1 MFRIID
7 LLIITKNLK
16 HFICSFTKYVR
27 RILMDNS
34 CNLQTKFDQIV
45 AFSRKCKSLIISN
58 KYS

>member
-45 AFSRKCKSLIISN
+45 A
-58 KYS
+58 